1 MHEITHLTWK
11 ADNDTHTDAY
21 VPDVTV
27 ERVVRDLGTR
37 GKVSTADKWPPE
49 REPGYWVVV
58 LLPRSWHSAR
68 LKCSGH
74 RLHLHSS
81 VCHCL
86 LCPGQNLAKGQPP
99 GSACLTWQT
108 FFLEIL
114 AKIPTRGGGLPAQ
127 QRAGGH
133 PNKIVVFNG
142 RLSHLFFCN
151 WNCQEMPANENQLT
165 DIAACLGGMGMRIV
179 HRCMRVQPWV
189 PGLGLQVPISP
200 PPHGGLVLRA
210 WAGRLGQKNRGRS
223 PLLVT
228 PPYYHVCDIIF
239 CVI

>member
-1 MHEITHLTWK
+1 MLW
-11 ADNDTHTDAY
+11 APPSSSLFCLSLFV
-21 VPDVTV
+21 VP
-27 ERVVRDLGTR
+27 RAKFSKR
-37 GKVSTADKWPPE
+37 STPP
-49 REPGYWVVV
+49 
-58 LLPRSWHSAR
+58 
-68 LKCSGH
+68 
-74 RLHLHSS
+74 
-81 VCHCL
+81 
-86 LCPGQNLAKGQPP
+86 PP
-99 GSACLTWQT
+99 GRVRLPNVAD

-200 PPHGGLVLRA
+200 PPMGGWYCVPGQ
-210 WAGRLGQKNRGRS
+210 AGWGRKTG
-223 PLLVT
+223 VA
-228 PPYYHVCDIIF
+228 PPYW
-239 CVI
+239 